1 MNKENIL
8 NRLQTWDMCDNLIK
22 NSINNACFNEM
33 DDIGGL
39 AFPLFKGGDTFMRWF
54 KDYLIPEIIDE
65 IFHSPEVTKITHIPQ
80 DTPAIKKKTKGGL
93 IEFNIRVWRSYLHRR

>member
-1 MNKENIL
+1 MNKENIEKKFNDYEL
-8 NRLQTWDMCDNLIK
+8 LEILFSRALANSEGVNANVAHSFLVSCGDLQNWI
-22 NSINNACFNEM
+22 
-33 DDIGGL
+33 
-39 AFPLFKGGDTFMRWF
+39 

-93 IEFNIRVWRSYLHRR
+93 TKK